1 MNFRSEASATSLT
14 AKPKPNPNV
23 LFRRLGNAMVL
34 FHLSSDRFYELNATG
49 ARLWELLTAGHDV
62 GEAHQLMLQEFAVDP
77 DQLASE
83 TETLL
88 EMMRREDLLTL
99 NE

>member
-1 MNFRSEASATSLT
+1 MNSKSEALATTLT
-14 AKPKPNPNV
+14 AKPNPNV
-23 LFRRLGNAMVL
+23 LFRRLGDAMVL

-49 ARLWELLTAGHDV
+49 ARLWELLTSGHDV
-62 GEAHQLMLQEFAVDP
+62 AEAHKLMLHEFAVDP
-77 DQLASE
+77 AQLTSE

-88 EMMRREDLLTL
+88 EMLRREGLLTL

>member
-1 MNFRSEASATSLT
+1 MNPSSEVLAPSLI
-14 AKPKPNPNV
+14 AKPNPNV
-23 LFRRLGNAMVL
+23 LFRRLGEDIVV
-34 FHLSSDRFYELNATG
+34 FHLTSDRFYELNGTA
-49 ARLWELLTAGHDV
+49 ARFWELLAAGHTV
-62 GEAHQLMLQEFAVDP
+62 GDANRQMLDEFAVDP

-88 EMMRREDLLTL
+88 EMLRREDLVTV

>member
-1 MNFRSEASATSLT
+1 MDPSSEILATSVI
-14 AKPKPNPNV
+14 AKPNPNV
-23 LFRRLGNAMVL
+23 LFRRLGDDIVV
-34 FHLSSDRFYELNATG
+34 FHLTSDRFYELNGTA
-49 ARLWELLTAGHDV
+49 ARFWELLAAGHTVSD
-62 GEAHQLMLQEFAVDP
+62 ANRQMLDEFAVDP

-88 EMMRREDLLTL
+88 EMLRREDLLTV